1 MRIMTLLILMAAM
14 LMVFVCADAA
24 VNDDRPGE
32 IDKQILPI
40 TESAVFEQT
49 AAARLE
55 DRTATVF
62 KLPASLQIIE
72 DEAFEGTALV
82 SVELPE
88 SVERIGERA
97 FADIPTLLHVK
108 IPEKTKFI
116 AGTAFAGSAKL
127 TLTGAPGSYARA
139 WARENG
145 VPFAPLMVISA
156 SAQTVQFVTVSVRRS
171 ETLQA
176 GEVLGDSEKDRQ
188 NPTGQTVG
196 EIRDHRCHEGV
207 AYHIQGRSPPTHA

>member
-1 MRIMTLLILMAAM
+1 MRQGSSNRIMMLLILMAAM
-14 LMVFVCADAA
+14 LMVFACADAA
-24 VNDDRPGE
+24 VNDNRPEG
-32 IDKQILPI
+32 IDKQVLPI
-40 TESAVFEQT
+40 TG
-49 AAARLE
+49 LE

-97 FADIPTLLHVK
+97 FADIPTLLHAK
-108 IPEKTKFI
+108 IPEKTSAI

-156 SAQTVQFVTVSVRRS
+156 SVQTVQSVTVSVRRS
-171 ETLQA
+171 EIFQA
-176 GEVLGDSEKDRQ
+176 SEVPGDSEKDRQ

-196 EIRDHRCHEGV
+196 EIRDHRYHEGV
-207 AYHIQGRSPPTHA
+207 AYHIQGRSPPAHS